1 MTDNTVKPR
10 YNKPLSPYIYN
21 EVLNIAN
28 DFLYPRNSKV
38 YGKEPRYNETN
49 SYSEQ
54 IFPWPSSYRGSTV
67 LDVIKIAST
76 RQFSVLFCLAGLALH
91 CHKCMSTRSW
101 SNCDFNSR
109 EMLCPSGTDSC
120 VKLYFGGR
128 VADTYVEGFFKECGS
143 KSLCNEYLCKVLVKD
158 GATID
163 DCEVN
168 CCDDGLCNRT
178 QAPMVSVLL
187 LLACALVAWC

>member
-1 MTDNTVKPR
+1 MEKNLDITKLTV
-10 YNKPLSPYIYN
+10 
-21 EVLNIAN
+21 IAN
-28 DFLYPRNSKV
+28 KFSLGLRHTEVPLY
-38 YGKEPRYNETN
+38 Y
-49 SYSEQ
+49 
-54 IFPWPSSYRGSTV
+54 I
-67 LDVIKIAST
+67 IKIASNK
-76 RQFSVLFCLAGLALH
+76 QFSVLFRLAGLALH

-101 SNCDFNSR
+101 SNCDFNSS

-143 KSLCNEYLCKVLVKD
+143 KLLCNEYLCKVLVKD

-168 CCDDGLCNRT
+168 CCDDGLCNGT

-187 LLACALVAWC
+187 LLSLIHI